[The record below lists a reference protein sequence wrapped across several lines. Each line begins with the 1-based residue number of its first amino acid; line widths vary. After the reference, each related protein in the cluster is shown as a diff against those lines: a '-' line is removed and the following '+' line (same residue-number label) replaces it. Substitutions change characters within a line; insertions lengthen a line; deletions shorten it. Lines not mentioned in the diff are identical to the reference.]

1 MGIKQAFIDGVE
13 TVFTVFGEA
22 VKAGVYTSTDDDGF
36 DTPIVVIDD
45 VRIIL
50 DAFSQEDISKLSF
63 SDEIQPTDTIGLIPG
78 ADLAVS
84 MLTGNTVT
92 IGIRKFTVVEF
103 ETDPYEVLYTTLLR
117 DV

>member
-13 TVFTVFGEA
+13 SVFAVFAEA
-22 VKAGVYTSTDDDGF
+22 VKAGVYTSIDDDGF
-36 DTPIVVIDD
+36 STATEETDD
-45 VRIIL
+45 VRVIL
-50 DAFSQEDISKLSF
+50 DAFSQEDVSKLSF

-78 ADLAVS
+78 ADLALT

-92 IGIRKFTVVEF
+92 IGTRKFTIVEF
-103 ETDPYEVLYTTLLR
+103 ETDPYEVLYTALLR